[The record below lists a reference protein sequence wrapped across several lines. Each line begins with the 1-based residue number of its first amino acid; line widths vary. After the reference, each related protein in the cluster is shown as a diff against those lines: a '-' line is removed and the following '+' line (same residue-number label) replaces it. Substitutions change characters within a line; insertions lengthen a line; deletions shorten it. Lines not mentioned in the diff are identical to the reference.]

1 MDFSKLADLYNELE
15 IISSGNKIREL
26 LSDFFKSV
34 PKEELGIL
42 AYLTL
47 GKISS
52 DYEGVVL
59 GMAEKQVLKA
69 IITASGAESSK
80 VKKSFQE
87 SGDVGLT
94 AEEFCGKKVMTLIP
108 LGKLTVKE
116 LYEKLH
122 KISIISG
129 SGSQDHKIGLLASML
144 QKSSGKEAKYVA
156 RIALGTLRMGVGEM
170 TVLDAMAIAF
180 TGEKKNKEIL
190 EKAYNIC
197 PDLKI
202 IADELTSGGL
212 EAVSKTDVR
221 VGRPIKVM
229 LCQRVKE
236 LKDVI
241 DKISSDLTIE
251 AKYDGERVQ
260 AHKDKGG
267 NITLFSRRLDNIT
280 LQFPDLIRALETQI
294 KAKEFVI
301 EGEILAV
308 DPNGK
313 PLPFQKLMQRKRKHD
328 IEKYAK
334 DVPIQ
339 LKVFDLLLADNVSYI
354 HHSYKER
361 NNKIIEIVEVN
372 NVITLADKIETRDV
386 DEINKFFKQKL
397 SEGYEG
403 IIIKSQDSVYQ
414 AGTRGWNWI
423 KWKKDYVED
432 MVDNFDLVIVG
443 AFYGKGKRTGNYGAY
458 LCASYNHDNDTF
470 ETVCKLGTGLTDEN
484 LSEIPEKLKK
494 HVLKKAPPRLSV
506 NKEMEAEVW
515 FEPVL
520 VVEVSAAEVTKSP
533 IHTCA
538 SGLALRF
545 PRFIRYRDDKEVEEA
560 TSSKE
565 VEEIYEIGL

>member
-1 MDFSKLADLYNELE
+1 MNFSRLADMYNELE
-15 IISSGNKIREL
+15 SISSGNKIREI

-34 PKEELGIL
+34 PKEDLGIV

-52 DYEGVVL
+52 DYDGVVL

-80 VKKSFQE
+80 VKKSFQQ

-108 LGKLTVKE
+108 IGKLTVKE
-116 LYEKLH
+116 LYDKLH
-122 KISIISG
+122 KIAEASG
-129 SGSQDHKIGLLASML
+129 SGSQDYKTGLLASML

-180 TGEKKNKEIL
+180 TGEKKNKDIL

-202 IADELTSGGL
+202 IADELTGGGL
-212 EAVSKTDVR
+212 DAVAKTDVH

-236 LKDVI
+236 LKDVT
-241 DKISSDLTIE
+241 DKIGSDLAIE

-260 AHKDKGG
+260 AHKDKEG

-280 LQFPDLIRALETQI
+280 LQFPDLVEALTSQI

-334 DVPIQ
+334 EVPIQ
-339 LKVFDLLLADNVSYI
+339 LKVFDLLFVDGRSYI
-354 HHSYKER
+354 HDSYKKR
-361 NNKIIEIVEVN
+361 NDKIVEIVNVN
-372 NVITLADKIETRDV
+372 KVITLADKIETRDV
-386 DEINKFFKQKL
+386 NEINTFFKQKL
-397 SEGYEG
+397 SEGFEG

-432 MVDNFDLVIVG
+432 MVDNFDLVVVG
-443 AFYGKGKRTGNYGAY
+443 AFYGKGKRTGTYGAL
-458 LCASYNHDNDTF
+458 LCASYNHDDDTF
-470 ETVCKLGTGLTDEN
+470 ETVCKLGTGLTDEM
-484 LSEIPEKLKK
+484 LAELPGKLKK
-494 HVLKKAPPRLSV
+494 HVLKKAPARLSV
-506 NKEMEAEVW
+506 KKEMEAEVW
-515 FEPVL
+515 FEPML

-545 PRFIRYRDDKEVEEA
+545 PRFLRYRDDKESQEA

-565 VEEIYEIGL
+565 VEEIYEMGL